1 MRSSISGITS
11 YLFMASLVALAIS
24 TFALIVIIARH
35 FTGTTSNNEVMM
47 GYRFLIIFI
56 VSAIIAPVS
65 LYINLK
71 FDRIDKLKDEERF

>member
-24 TFALIVIIARH
+24 AFVIIIIISRH
-35 FTGTTSNNEVMM
+35 FFGSISNNEIVI
-47 GYRFLIIFI
+47 GYRFLTIFI
-56 VSAIIAPVS
+56 ISAIIAPIT

-71 FDRIDKLKDEERF
+71 FDRIEKLKDEESF